1 VHKASSKATAAFDQE
16 GMHAAHKVNG
26 PRFAHAMLTTKALLT
41 LLPDHSRNEKPG
53 GLPMSVSNIPYDAN
67 EFTGKRILVTGGTR
81 GIGEAIVNRLVRGG
95 GTVLA
100 TARTIPA
107 GGNSDQFIQADV
119 STRAGADR
127 IIKTT
132 FDLLGGLD
140 ILINSVGGSSAP
152 GGGVLA
158 LTDDIWQQEF
168 ELNLFSAV
176 RLDRGFLPAMLK
188 QRSGVIVH
196 VSSIQRTLPL
206 FEATLGYAAA
216 KAALTNYSKGLS
228 KEVAPHGI
236 RVNSVAP
243 GFTETK
249 AAETLIERLA
259 AEAGT
264 DTVAA
269 RQSLMNSLGG
279 IPLGRPSRPDEVAE
293 LIAFLVSDR
302 ASSITGSEYVID
314 GGNIPTI

>member
-1 VHKASSKATAAFDQE
+1 MSAS
-16 GMHAAHKVNG
+16 KV
-26 PRFAHAMLTTKALLT
+26 
-41 LLPDHSRNEKPG
+41 
-53 GLPMSVSNIPYDAN
+53 PYDAN

-100 TARTIPA
+100 TARTIPV
-107 GGNSDQFIQADV
+107 GGNPEQFIQADV
-119 STRAGADR
+119 STRAGADQ

-132 FDLLGGLD
+132 LDRFGALD
-140 ILINSVGGSSAP
+140 ILINALGGSSAP
-152 GGGVLA
+152 GGGALA
-158 LTDDIWQQEF
+158 LTDEIWQQEF

-249 AAETLIERLA
+249 AAEGLIQRLA
-259 AEAGT
+259 KEAGT
-264 DTVAA
+264 DTSAA
-269 RQSLMNSLGG
+269 RQSLMDSLGG

>member
-1 VHKASSKATAAFDQE
+1 
-16 GMHAAHKVNG
+16 
-26 PRFAHAMLTTKALLT
+26 
-41 LLPDHSRNEKPG
+41 
-53 GLPMSVSNIPYDAN
+53 MSASNIPYDAN

-100 TARTIPA
+100 TARTIPT
-107 GGNSDQFIQADV
+107 GGNSEQFIQADV
-119 STRAGADR
+119 STRAGADQ

-132 FDLLGGLD
+132 LDRLGGLD

-176 RLDRGFLPAMLK
+176 RLDRGFLAAMLK
-188 QRSGVIVH
+188 QRSGVIIH

-228 KEVAPHGI
+228 KEAGPHGL

-249 AAETLIERLA
+249 AAEGLIKRLA
-259 AEAGT
+259 TQAGT
-264 DTVAA
+264 DTAAA

-279 IPLGRPSRPDEVAE
+279 IPLGRPNRTQEVAE
-293 LIAFLVSDR
+293 FVALLASDR

>member
-1 VHKASSKATAAFDQE
+1 MSAS
-16 GMHAAHKVNG
+16 KV
-26 PRFAHAMLTTKALLT
+26 
-41 LLPDHSRNEKPG
+41 
-53 GLPMSVSNIPYDAN
+53 PYDAN

-81 GIGEAIVNRLVRGG
+81 GIGEAIVNRLARGG

-107 GGNSDQFIQADV
+107 GGNSDQFIQADF
-119 STRAGADR
+119 STRAGADH

-132 FDLLGGLD
+132 FERLGGLD
-140 ILINSVGGSSAP
+140 ILINGVGGSSAP
-152 GGGVLA
+152 SGGVLA
-158 LTDDIWQQEF
+158 LTDDVWQQEF

-176 RLDRGFLPAMLK
+176 RLDRGFLPGMLK
-188 QRSGVIVH
+188 QRSGVVIH

-243 GFTETK
+243 GFRSE
-249 AAETLIERLA
+249 ERRVGK
-259 AEAGT
+259 EC
-264 DTVAA
+264 
-269 RQSLMNSLGG
+269 R
-279 IPLGRPSRPDEVAE
+279 SRWSP
-293 LIAFLVSDR
+293 
-302 ASSITGSEYVID
+302 YH
-314 GGNIPTI
+314 